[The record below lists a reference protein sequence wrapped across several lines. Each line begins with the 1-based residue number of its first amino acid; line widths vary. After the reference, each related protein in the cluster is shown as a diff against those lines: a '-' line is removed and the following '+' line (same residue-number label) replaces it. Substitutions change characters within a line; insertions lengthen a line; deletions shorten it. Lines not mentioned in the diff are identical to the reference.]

1 MEDME
6 RHMGSMKGQVDIWK
20 AWKNWWTFDRYQRRG
35 GHMDYMEI
43 WVNMCTL
50 YIDRWTYGQHR
61 GTGEHIDKMMI

>member
-20 AWKNWWTFDRYQRRG
+20 AWKNWWTFERYQRRG
-35 GHMDYMEI
+35 GYMEDMEI

-50 YIDRWTYGQHR
+50 YIDS
-61 GTGEHIDKMMI
+61 